1 MTKIGRRRLAAFATT
16 GRVGEMDSIPW
27 LSDLE
32 ELSGFD
38 LGFFVLVVIIATLA
52 AGFFADAMTQR
63 SGFGPIPNGILAL
76 IGVCGGI
83 YLRYRLFATYRADDA
98 IVTITMAIAGEFVFL
113 FVLILAKSRLF

>member
-1 MTKIGRRRLAAFATT
+1 MN
-16 GRVGEMDSIPW
+16 SIPW

-38 LGFFVLVVIIATLA
+38 LAFFVLGVFIVTLA
-52 AGFFADAMTQR
+52 AGFFADAITQR

-83 YLRYRLFATYRADDA
+83 YLRYRFFATYRADDA
-98 IVTITMAIAGEFVFL
+98 LLTFGIAIATAIILL
-113 FVLILAKSRLF
+113 FVLILAKSRLL

>member
-1 MTKIGRRRLAAFATT
+1 MN
-16 GRVGEMDSIPW
+16 SIPW

-38 LGFFVLVVIIATLA
+38 LAFFVLVVIIVTLA
-52 AGFFADAMTQR
+52 AGFFADAITQR

-83 YLRYRLFATYRADDA
+83 YLRYQLFAPFRADDL
-98 IVTITMAIAGEFVFL
+98 VLTIGMAIATAFI
-113 FVLILAKSRLF
+113 LIFALVVAKSRLL